1 MGCGCGNHKDRN
13 GRPMPVMDAHEILP
27 SEPCI
32 FCAEKHL
39 SYAYHISKE
48 VGYAAPNRQD
58 IIGALVAAQWHIYRD
73 NYQFAVKLR
82 NARHLIQ
89 ERKESSV
96 SWLPH
101 ITEMD
106 SIVSQAL
113 RDTSAIHPPI
123 PRDPTP

>member
-1 MGCGCGNHKDRN
+1 
-13 GRPMPVMDAHEILP
+13 MPLTDAHEILP

-58 IIGALVAAQWHIYRD
+58 IIGALVAAQWHIHRD
-73 NYQFAVKLR
+73 NYPFAVKLR

-89 ERKESSV
+89 ERQESSV
-96 SWLPH
+96 QWLPLLV
-101 ITEMD
+101 EMD
-106 SIVSQAL
+106 AIVTQAL
-113 RDTSAIHPPI
+113 RGSTAILSPP
-123 PRDPTP
+123 PSELAS